1 MNFKTFKPFQGECLV
16 PLMALW
22 LACVSAQ
29 AQTAPA
35 MSPSA
40 SMPVGQ
46 MHKGAPGSHDM
57 KASMMMGMDGM
68 QKMTMSGDTDKD
80 FAMMMKMHHQ
90 QALNMAEME
99 LANGK
104 SADMKAMAKQ
114 IIAEQPTPR
123 LNLLN
128 QVDHAKR
135 PRLLA
140 QRVDGLLNALPL
152 LGR

>member
-1 MNFKTFKPFQGECLV
+1 MNLKILNPGKALCLV
-16 PLMALW
+16 PIASLW
-22 LACVSAQ
+22 LASASVQ

-35 MSPSA
+35 MAPSA
-40 SMPVGQ
+40 SMPMGQ
-46 MHKGAPGSHDM
+46 MHKAAAGSHDM

-104 SADMKAMAKQ
+104 SPEMMAMAKQ
-114 IIAEQPTPR
+114 IMVAQKKEIAHFDNW
-123 LNLLN
+123 L
-128 QVDHAKR
+128 AK
-135 PRLLA
+135 
-140 QRVDGLLNALPL
+140 QK
-152 LGR
+152 

>member
-1 MNFKTFKPFQGECLV
+1 MNLTLLKHIKTICLV
-16 PLMALW
+16 PLTALW
-22 LACVSAQ
+22 LASTPAQ
-29 AQTAPA
+29 AQTVPA

-40 SMPVGQ
+40 SMPMGQ
-46 MHKGAPGSHDM
+46 MHKGAAGSHDM

-104 SADMKAMAKQ
+104 SPEMKAMAKQ
-114 IIAEQPTPR
+114 IIVAQKKEIAQFDKW
-123 LNLLN
+123 L
-128 QVDHAKR
+128 AK
-135 PRLLA
+135 
-140 QRVDGLLNALPL
+140 QK
-152 LGR
+152 